1 MSTVSTKMEKM
12 EKIIKNP
19 VKFKKFKETFEDLY
33 KNLSEIY
40 PQIYEVYTI
49 FMSKAGYVIVEEGG
63 IEEGGIEEGG
73 KKGGMHIGSSVA
85 SSLPFPSHYSSNHSS
100 IKNRDTLNFQELIM
114 LIAFTIVFL
123 RYFPEIYRVMIKRIK
138 KGGKKSMKMR
148 KSNRTVK
155 KR

>member
-1 MSTVSTKMEKM
+1 
-12 EKIIKNP
+12 
-19 VKFKKFKETFEDLY
+19 
-33 KNLSEIY
+33 
-40 PQIYEVYTI
+40 
-49 FMSKAGYVIVEEGG
+49 MSKAGYVIVEEGG
-63 IEEGGIEEGG
+63 IEEGG
-73 KKGGMHIGSSVA
+73 KKGGTHIGSMHIVNRVA

-100 IKNRDTLNFQELIM
+100 IKNRETLNFQELIM